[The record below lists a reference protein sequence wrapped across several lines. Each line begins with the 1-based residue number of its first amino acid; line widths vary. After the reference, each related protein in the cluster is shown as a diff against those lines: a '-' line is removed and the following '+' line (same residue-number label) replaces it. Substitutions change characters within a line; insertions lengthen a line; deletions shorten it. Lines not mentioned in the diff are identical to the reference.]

1 MRADGLPTTG
11 ATHPQSQD
19 RRSPAEAPSAGHFA
33 AFSFVDR
40 ITELVPGKHAK
51 GSFPIPPGIARFQSP
66 LAIEAAG
73 QLAAWVAMAHLDFRI
88 RPVAGVAGDIRF
100 GPEIRPGE
108 VLELTVDIDNCD
120 EQAVSYTAWAHVE
133 GVEVVRLGHSLGP
146 MLPMED
152 FDDPQALRSRFELLR
167 GAGATGGQYR
177 GVPKHDL
184 EIVDLVPGQTV
195 RAMLRVPSRDTPF
208 FSDHFPRRP
217 VFPGTMLLDAQI
229 EISLQAAAG
238 SKHWGPNAKIG
249 AVTVPETKI
258 RSFISPG
265 DAVEL
270 RAEFTPPG
278 ADGIMRAR
286 TSSRLNGKQIAL
298 GRLEIADRRRR

>member
-1 MRADGLPTTG
+1 MPTTG
-11 ATHPQSQD
+11 ATHPPSQD
-19 RRSPAEAPSAGHFA
+19 RRSPERASGPGHFA

-51 GSFPIPPGIARFQSP
+51 GRFPIPADIARFQSP

-100 GPEIRPGE
+100 GRAIRPGT
-108 VLELTVDIDNCD
+108 VLDLSVDIDQCD
-120 EQAVSYTAWAHVE
+120 EQAVIYTAWAHVE
-133 GVEVVRLGHSLGP
+133 GVEVIRLGHSLGP

-152 FDDPQALRSRFELLR
+152 FDDPQAVRSRFELLC

-177 GVPKHDL
+177 GVGQHDL
-184 EIVDLVPGQTV
+184 EIVDLVPGHSV
-195 RAMLRVPSRDTPF
+195 RAMLRVPPRDTPF

-217 VFPGTMLLDAQI
+217 VFPGTLLLDAQI
-229 EISLQAAAG
+229 EVSLQAAAG
-238 SKHWGPNAKIG
+238 SRHWGPNPDIG
-249 AVTVPETKI
+249 AVSVPETKI

-278 ADGIMRAR
+278 ADGVMRAR

-298 GRLEIADRRRR
+298 GALEIADRSRQ